1 MNKYNYVIEIENKKI
16 FIVEKDSLK
25 IRDTSW
31 EIKQIF
37 DENPN
42 DFRNILKIFSD
53 SKERTKKWVIEKYP
67 ELIL

>member
-1 MNKYNYVIEIENKKI
+1 MSSYDYVVEIENKKI

>member
-1 MNKYNYVIEIENKKI
+1 MSSYNYVIEIENKKI

>member
-1 MNKYNYVIEIENKKI
+1 MNDYNYVIEIENKKI

>member
-1 MNKYNYVIEIENKKI
+1 MSSYNYVIEIENKKI

-53 SKERTKKWVIEKYP
+53 SKERTKKWVIQKYP